1 LQCQEADWVRPGS
14 GGDSRSHTLFDL
26 FESSVERA
34 LVGDRGSPEKS
45 CLALARL
52 FRTMGVDAVLGRL
65 TPERREQLKALPPE
79 QLASEYIEDTA
90 LDWAGKRLSS
100 ADHPSGQFVVEE
112 DVVRV
117 LGRSLKATQMADR
130 LAQKL
135 AKFIQDFAVPASVQQ
150 KIREELRWTSMSNKE
165 KRTRLLGIARYSSL
179 EFRRLMDYVKELVGK
194 REAEQA
200 AAIATHYLDFLDEDG
215 VEIQIEE
222 LSRIPEL
229 IHSLPL
235 AASDKFVAKAVE
247 RLDRVLQRRD
257 GSEFVHFQAANALA
271 ILAQSIA
278 PFEHFEQILAIGVG
292 LERSQQRDP
301 DKHTKCCA
309 SALHKL
315 LPPSAIERIIELFL
329 AQRDNPA
336 WAKTAVTLLRFA
348 GPLSVESVFDRLIKE
363 DDRRNRFILLRLIAQ
378 LGVKSSI
385 EVALRYLKDDRWY
398 VVRNMCGVL
407 AELKDQELAC
417 HVRAALQHSDVRVQQ
432 AALTALVKCQASGRG
447 EVLAASLLSFAP
459 SILEQVLDELMFL
472 RQPESVLP
480 LEEFISRWQGNLAVL
495 KKATRV
501 LDYVPGEAALNALGR
516 LLHNQD
522 LAVDLRKLILSLI
535 SKRRTAAA
543 GQILR
548 RLAEA
553 QDPLAG
559 EALRLVKGGR
569 ES

>member
-1 LQCQEADWVRPGS
+1 
-14 GGDSRSHTLFDL
+14 
-26 FESSVERA
+26 
-34 LVGDRGSPEKS
+34 
-45 CLALARL
+45 
-52 FRTMGVDAVLGRL
+52 
-65 TPERREQLKALPPE
+65 
-79 QLASEYIEDTA
+79 
-90 LDWAGKRLSS
+90 
-100 ADHPSGQFVVEE
+100 
-112 DVVRV
+112 
-117 LGRSLKATQMADR
+117 
-130 LAQKL
+130 
-135 AKFIQDFAVPASVQQ
+135 
-150 KIREELRWTSMSNKE
+150 
-165 KRTRLLGIARYSSL
+165 
-179 EFRRLMDYVKELVGK
+179 
-194 REAEQA
+194 
-200 AAIATHYLDFLDEDG
+200 
-215 VEIQIEE
+215 
-222 LSRIPEL
+222 
-229 IHSLPL
+229 
-235 AASDKFVAKAVE
+235 
-247 RLDRVLQRRD
+247 LQRRD